1 MKLKEAN
8 LNVSALADVDQLIE
22 SMLVDKPVIGGF
34 ISFIMTAVH
43 DVETAAKNIATN
55 VAHDVKTAA
64 TNIITNV
71 AHDVKTAATY
81 VAHDAKTAATRVA
94 HFVTANKS
102 AVLSAITAAV
112 TDGADGA
119 ALANPPKTAQMTK
132 NIASRL
138 KNNSVEALTLQQLL
152 MIRKEALN

>member
-34 ISFIMTAVH
+34 ISFIVTAVH
-43 DVETAAKNIATN
+43 DVETAAKNIA
-55 VAHDVKTAA
+55 HDVKTAA
-64 TNIITNV
+64 TNIVTNV

-112 TDGADGA
+112 TDGA